1 MILPWRL
8 SEKAFKRFNNDIATA
23 ISVSPNTHLVSP
35 NANITQEARLRDA
48 IASHFKYNWPSAT
61 FQREK
66 FVELYNSGKLK
77 VGNKDGQIWIGSR
90 AKVDETTSPMTEVLD
105 FNDKIAHEAVVVTA
119 ILEFHQVKLLCLL
132 ASMRVLAKPIQI
144 PKLTHD
150 INYLQENFDVRVD
163 DNNDGTITILWK
175 KKQWKL

>member
-1 MILPWRL
+1 MSEQTQLKLPWRL
-8 SEKAFKRFNNDIATA
+8 SEQAFKRFNNDIATA
-23 ISVSPNTHLVSP
+23 ISVSPNTYLVSS

-66 FVELYNSGKLK
+66 FVELYDSGKLK
-77 VGNKDGQIWIGSR
+77 VGNKDGQIWIGSK
-90 AKVDETTSPMTEVLD
+90 AKVNEPTSPMTEVLD
-105 FNDKIAHEAVVVTA
+105 FNDKISHEAVALVS
-119 ILEFHQVKLLCLL
+119 IDDFNQVKLICFL

-144 PKLTHD
+144 QKLTHD

-163 DNNDGTITILWK
+163 DNGDGTITIL
-175 KKQWKL
+175 